1 MKAVICNEF
10 GSIDKLILAD
20 VPSPS
25 AGDGQIKIRVRAC
38 GVNFPDLLLVQGL
51 YQLKPPLPFS
61 PGLEVAGEV
70 VEVGAG
76 ATGLEVGQRVVST
89 LMWGGFAE
97 EVVVPA
103 VMPMAMSP
111 AISFA
116 EAAAI
121 PLAYGT
127 AHVALTHRA
136 QLKAD
141 ETLLVLGAAGGVG
154 LAAVKLGKLLGAR
167 VIAAAS
173 TEEKLSLAS
182 EYGADETI
190 NYSSESLRD
199 RVKALTNGR
208 GADVIFDP
216 VGGDLFD
223 QAVRRIAWEGR
234 YLVIGFASGRI
245 PAVPANIALLKNA
258 SIVGLFWGAYW
269 QHDPEVIRRSME
281 QLMDLLETGAIKPH
295 ISKTYPLDEAV
306 SALRELQQRRAL
318 GKLVV
323 TIG

>member
-1 MKAVICNEF
+1 MVRSRFAYVPAV
-10 GSIDKLILAD
+10 ST
-20 VPSPS
+20 
-25 AGDGQIKIRVRAC
+25 
-38 GVNFPDLLLVQGL
+38 FPDLLLVQGL

-141 ETLLVLGAAGGVG
+141 ETLLVLGRGRRRGFGGC
-154 LAAVKLGKLLGAR
+154 
-167 VIAAAS
+167 
-173 TEEKLSLAS
+173 
-182 EYGADETI
+182 
-190 NYSSESLRD
+190 
-199 RVKALTNGR
+199 
-208 GADVIFDP
+208 
-216 VGGDLFD
+216 
-223 QAVRRIAWEGR
+223 
-234 YLVIGFASGRI
+234 
-245 PAVPANIALLKNA
+245 
-258 SIVGLFWGAYW
+258 
-269 QHDPEVIRRSME
+269 
-281 QLMDLLETGAIKPH
+281 
-295 ISKTYPLDEAV
+295 
-306 SALRELQQRRAL
+306 
-318 GKLVV
+318 
-323 TIG
+323 